1 MSSAPRNGSPRIL
14 ILKTGST
21 FPTTRRRFGDF
32 DRWFL
37 DELQGSP
44 ASFHV
49 RDVVSRR
56 PEQLEEYDG
65 VIVTGSPAAAYDR
78 EEWLEVLE
86 ATLRDAVERGQALLA
101 VCFGAQALASALGGS
116 VVPSPLGWEIG
127 TVQVELETDAAR
139 DPLLG
144 PSAPDPRFQATHRD
158 LIEALPAEAVV
169 LAGNAAS
176 PVQAFRVGDCAW
188 GTQFHPEVTPGI
200 VEDLIRAR
208 RRNLECSPGPDGPLG
223 EAGYRELL
231 GAVTPTPSGGAV
243 LESFV
248 GVAGSSRR

>member
-1 MSSAPRNGSPRIL
+1 MSSAVPNGSPRIL

-37 DELQGSP
+37 DALQSSP

-49 RDVVSRR
+49 CDVVSRR
-56 PEQLEEYDG
+56 PQQLEEYDG

-86 ATLRDAVERGQALLA
+86 ATLRDTVERGQALLA
-101 VCFGAQALASALGGS
+101 VCFGAQVLASALGGS

-127 TVQVELETDAAR
+127 TVQVELEADAAR

-144 PSAPDPRFQATHRD
+144 PAAPDPRFQATHRD
-158 LIEALPAEAVV
+158 LIETLPAGAVV

-200 VEDLIRAR
+200 VEDLIRT
-208 RRNLECSPGPDGPLG
+208 RRNTLQRSTGPTGPLG
-223 EAGYRELL
+223 ETGYRELL
-231 GAVTPTPSGGAV
+231 GAVAPTPSGRTI

-248 GVAGSSRR
+248 RLAGSSRR